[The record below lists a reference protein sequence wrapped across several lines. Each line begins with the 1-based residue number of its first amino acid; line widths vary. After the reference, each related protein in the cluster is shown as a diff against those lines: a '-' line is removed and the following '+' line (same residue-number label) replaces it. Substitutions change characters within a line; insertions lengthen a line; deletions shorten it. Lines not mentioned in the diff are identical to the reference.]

1 MNLLTISQTSIL
13 TQQQQQLLL
22 TPNHG
27 KKISAIAMDVD
38 DDGQRIADRI
48 QDKDIMDT
56 TLDTSQQTSNNA
68 SEPETLLQDQIAPAA
83 QSTPVRENTT
93 EKDEGAQQL
102 SKQMRK
108 TPH

>member
-1 MNLLTISQTSIL
+1 MNLFTTAQTSTI
-13 TQQQQQLLL
+13 TQQLL
-22 TPNHG
+22 TSNHG
-27 KKISAIAMDVD
+27 KKISAIPMDVD

-56 TLDTSQQTSNNA
+56 TLDNPHQAPSNAANP
-68 SEPETLLQDQIAPAA
+68 EPTTQGQVAPAA
-83 QSTPVRENTT
+83 QSTPVPENTT
-93 EKDEGAQQL
+93 EKDEGAQQS